1 MEGLN
6 LSCPDWVER
15 LKTGRS
21 LVPDLVLPN
30 AAEGDRAVGIFNKL
44 RLFDVPG
51 TPTMGDAGGEWFR
64 RIVWVLFASLD
75 PATKSRLIRELF
87 LLVPKKNNKTTGGA
101 LLMLTALLMNERP
114 RAPFLLTGPVQKT
127 ADDAFAA
134 AEGAIALDNVLAKKL
149 HVRDHKKT
157 IIHRDT
163 GAKLEIMTFD
173 PDIVTGKKVVGA
185 LIDEEHIL
193 GKMQKAKKAMVQ
205 LRGGMMP
212 FPEAF
217 LAIITTQS
225 DDAPAGV
232 FKEDLVKAREIRDG
246 KRMGDMLPVLYEF
259 PAEMQK
265 DPAKPW
271 RDPANWAMVTPNM
284 GRSIALTSLVK
295 ACDDEEAN
303 GDAALRTWAS
313 QHLNLEI
320 GIGLHSDRWAG
331 ADFWLNAAPP
341 KGSAPGTLGA
351 SNVDERLLGAAGFE
365 ELMRRCEVVV
375 VGIDGGGLDDLLGF
389 TALGREKQTRRW
401 LKWSKAWAHRIVLQ
415 RRKEIAPVLLDFAD
429 AGELTIVDQPGEDVA
444 EVAQLA
450 RRLKDAGLFPE
461 KNAIGVDSAGIGDI
475 VDALTSPA
483 CGIDLEQIVA
493 ISQGWKLNGA
503 IKTAERK
510 LAGGELI
517 HGGSP
522 LMNWVVGN
530 AKTEGTGNAIYITK
544 KASGTAK
551 IDPLMSTFNAVTLMA
566 MNPVAVGAKA
576 FQLFFA

>member
-15 LKTGRS
+15 LKSGRS
-21 LVPDLVLPN
+21 LVPDLALPN
-30 AAEGDRAVGIFNKL
+30 APEGDRAVGIFNKL

-51 TPTMGDAGGEWFR
+51 TPTMADAGGDWFR

-75 PATKSRLIRELF
+75 PVTKARLIRELF

-193 GKMQKAKKAMVQ
+193 GKMHKAKKAMVQ

-217 LAIITTQS
+217 LAITTTQS
-225 DDAPAGV
+225 DEAPAGV
-232 FKEDLVKAREIRDG
+232 FKEDLTKAREIRDG
-246 KRMGDMLPVLYEF
+246 KRLGDMLPVLYEF
-259 PAEMQK
+259 PTEMQK

-271 RDPANWAMVTPNM
+271 RDPKNWAMVTPNM

-303 GDAALRTWAS
+303 GESALRTWAS
-313 QHLNLEI
+313 QHLNVEI
-320 GIGLHSDRWAG
+320 GVGLHSDRWVG
-331 ADFWLNAAPP
+331 ADYWEQNAAP
-341 KGSAPGTLGA
+341 
-351 SNVDERLLGAAGFE
+351 
-365 ELMRRCEVVV
+365 ELVSIEALIERCEVIVC
-375 VGIDGGGLDDLLGF
+375 GADGGGLDDLFGF
-389 TALGREKQTRRW
+389 AAVGREVGTRRW
-401 LKWSKAWAHRIVLQ
+401 LAYTKAWAHRIVLE
-415 RRKEIAPVLLDFAD
+415 RRKEIAPRLLDLEK
-429 AGELTIVDQPGEDVA
+429 AGELTIVDMPGQDVI
-444 EVAQLA
+444 EVADLIC
-450 RRLKDAGLFPE
+450 RLDEAGLLAE
-461 KNAIGVDSAGIGDI
+461 KAAVGVDTAGIGDL
-475 VDALTSPA
+475 VSELTSPGRGFA
-483 CGIDLEQIVA
+483 LERIIG
-493 ISQGWKLNGA
+493 ISQGWRLNGA
-503 IKTAERK
+503 IKTTERK
-510 LAGGELI
+510 LAGGELK
-517 HGGSP
+517 HGGSG
-522 LMNWVVGN
+522 LMNFCVGN
-530 AKTEGTGNAIYITK
+530 AKTETHGNADLITK
-544 KASGTAK
+544 AASGKAK
-551 IDPLMSTFNAVTLMA
+551 IDPLMALFNAVSLMA
-566 MNPVAVGAKA
+566 MDPASMKKK